1 MNYQYEP
8 LGDEYKF
15 QTFLKDLFNA
25 IHATNTFEEYGAKG
39 NAQHGID
46 VYSPVLKTAIQA
58 KKKDINRSPNA
69 IVRELLFDL
78 SETLELIKDFPH
90 TIESLFFATTI
101 KKNKKIQNACIE
113 ASRSHGINVILFS
126 WDEIQNRLTDCLSVR
141 NKYFPHLKEATSLD
155 NSVNEKIERLESLIS
170 KLENQNAS
178 IKKQYRDIP
187 YCEILLPAMPQDFLR
202 NLIAIIMKI
211 SLYETFAQTKYRK
224 FRCLFNFSLSHTQ
237 FGDGS
242 SGPGY
247 EIISGEVIF
256 LANCSRL
263 VKELQNDQDQFWNRF
278 EEYNADPDFNK
289 VRFRME
295 ILPTEGLKVYDFE
308 IDGQT
313 GHYNIKVKNYEG
325 IEYDK
330 LDSLSAI
337 LPFIAQSTKPG
348 INIIDFDKIKT
359 HSASMKLFN
368 HFLIEDSF
376 KRNLLKINVDDFDD
390 WDYEYYPSND

>member
-25 IHATNTFEEYGAKG
+25 IHATYTFEEYGTKG

-58 KKKDINRSPNA
+58 KKKDINRPPHS
-69 IVRELLFDL
+69 IIKELLSDL
-78 SETLELIKDFPH
+78 SETLEQIKDFPH
-90 TIESLFFATTI
+90 PVESLFFATTI
-101 KKNKKIQNACIE
+101 KKNKEIQNACMA
-113 ASRSHGINVILFS
+113 ASRNHGINVIFFS
-126 WDEIQNRLTDCLSVR
+126 WDDIQGKLTDYLPVR
-141 NKYFPHLKEATSLD
+141 NKYFPHLQESMSLEG
-155 NSVNEKIERLESLIS
+155 SLNEKINRLESLIS
-170 KLENQNAS
+170 KLGNQNTG

-187 YCEILLPAMPQDFLR
+187 YCEILLPTVPQDLLK

-224 FRCLFNFSLSHTQ
+224 FRCLFNFSMSYTQ

-263 VKELQNDQDQFWNRF
+263 IKEIQNDQDRFWNRF
-278 EEYNADPDFNK
+278 EKYKVDPDFNK

-295 ILPTEGLKVYDFE
+295 ILPTEGLTAYDFE

-313 GHYNIKVKNYEG
+313 GHYNIKVKKYEG
-325 IEYDK
+325 LEYDK

-337 LPFIAQSTKPG
+337 LSFIAQSTKPSV
-348 INIIDFDKIKT
+348 NIIDFDKIAT
-359 HSASMKLFN
+359 HSAFMKLF
-368 HFLIEDSF
+368 HHILSEDCF
-376 KRNLLKINVDDFDD
+376 KRNLLKVNVDDFDD
-390 WDYEYYPSND
+390 WDYEYYPSTD

>member
-25 IHATNTFEEYGAKG
+25 IHATNTFEEYGTKG

-46 VYSPVLKTAIQA
+46 VYSPVLKIAIQA
-58 KKKDINRSPNA
+58 KKKDINRSPNS
-69 IVRELLFDL
+69 IIRELLSDL
-78 SETLELIKDFPH
+78 SETLEQIKDFPH
-90 TIESLFFATTI
+90 PVESLFFATTI
-101 KKNKKIQNACIE
+101 KKNKEIQNACMA
-113 ASRSHGINVILFS
+113 ASRNHGTNVIFFS
-126 WDEIQNRLTDCLSVR
+126 WDDIQGKLTDCLPVR
-141 NKYFPHLKEATSLD
+141 NKYFPHLQQAMSMESSL
-155 NSVNEKIERLESLIS
+155 NEKIKKLESLIS
-170 KLENQNAS
+170 KLENQNTG
-178 IKKQYRDIP
+178 IKKLYRDIP
-187 YCEILLPAMPQDFLR
+187 YCEILLPTMPQDLLQ

-224 FRCLFNFSLSHTQ
+224 FRCLFNFSMSYTQ

-263 VKELQNDQDQFWNRF
+263 IKEIQDDQNRFWNRF
-278 EEYNADPDFNK
+278 EKYKVDSDFNK
-289 VRFRME
+289 IRFRME
-295 ILPTEGLKVYDFE
+295 ILPTEGLTAYDFE

-313 GHYNIKVKNYEG
+313 GHYNIKVKKYEG
-325 IEYDK
+325 LEYDK

-337 LPFIAQSTKPG
+337 LPFIAQLTKPS
-348 INIIDFDKIKT
+348 INIIDFDKIET
-359 HSASMKLFN
+359 HSAFMKFFH
-368 HFLIEDSF
+368 HFLSEDSF
-376 KRNLLKINVDDFDD
+376 KRNLLKVNVDDFDD